1 MDVGFFRGV
10 CYGIVASREVGFPK
24 GVLMGQVYEIVARY
38 VYNHPEHHHL
48 LEIELAKRACKEAWP
63 DLNKHVLVS
72 R

>member
-1 MDVGFFRGV
+1 
-10 CYGIVASREVGFPK
+10 
-24 GVLMGQVYEIVARY
+24 MGQVYEIVARY